1 MMVKTES
8 DFLIRL
14 LIFIIIERKSRK
26 LSMKGMRQ
34 NNCFS
39 FMEVLREEL
48 GTYNTFK
55 MSFPF

>member
-1 MMVKTES
+1 MMVKTEN

-14 LIFIIIERKSRK
+14 LIFITIERKSRK

>member
-14 LIFIIIERKSRK
+14 LIFITIERKSKK

>member
-1 MMVKTES
+1 MMVKSES
-8 DFLIRL
+8 NFLIRL
-14 LIFIIIERKSRK
+14 LIFITIERKSRK

-39 FMEVLREEL
+39 FIEVLLEEL